1 MKPAWQPP
9 REHFG
14 TLPSHLRPSTALD
27 GQQSVLPV
35 PSSQATRPELLDPPL
50 DVLPPPLDVLPPPH
64 DESPPDPVVP
74 LGAASLRVSTCVPV
88 PVV

>member
-9 REHFG
+9 SEHFG